1 MILITLIRT
10 HLISVTYSNSIQSE
24 KIKNAVHIELTLD
37 LLNHSMNMIVTFLR
51 AMPWLNT
58 RFLLDKI

>member
-24 KIKNAVHIELTLD
+24 KIKNAVHTELTLD
-37 LLNHSMNMIVTFLR
+37 LLNHSMTMIVTFLR